1 MKAKK
6 SIPSN
11 RCLNFITKLQSL
23 YLLCILP
30 KLFDFKICSSSI
42 CYDTLTSKPSANSQ
56 KCSLHS
62 PRPCAGI
69 CGGHALTCTPEQSS
83 GWSRTSNSR
92 YTAKSVAICCV
103 LLPFLP
109 KVVCLQS
116 PLLYLLSSF
125 FLLPHCVSSSGRRY
139 VAPRRLRWRGEAV
152 IATITDA
159 RTKLFDIQYVPHQY
173 ILINRH

>member
-6 SIPSN
+6 SIPRN
-11 RCLNFITKLQSL
+11 RGFNFIMKLQSL

-42 CYDTLTSKPSANSQ
+42 CYDTLTSKASANSQ
-56 KCSLHS
+56 NCSLQT

-69 CGGHALTCTPEQSS
+69 CGGHALTCTSEQSS

-125 FLLPHCVSSSGRRY
+125 FLLPHCVSSSGA
-139 VAPRRLRWRGEAV
+139 VLRGAAASRM
-152 IATITDA
+152 A
-159 RTKLFDIQYVPHQY
+159 R
-173 ILINRH
+173 

>member
-6 SIPSN
+6 SIQRN
-11 RCLNFITKLQSL
+11 RGLNFITKLQSL

-42 CYDTLTSKPSANSQ
+42 CYDTLTSKPSANPQ

-125 FLLPHCVSSSGRRY
+125 FLLPHCVHSSGAAICGATASRM
-139 VAPRRLRWRGEAV
+139 GEV
-152 IATITDA
+152 
-159 RTKLFDIQYVPHQY
+159 KLSQLQSQLPVPNC
-173 ILINRH
+173 LIYSMSLISIY

>member
-1 MKAKK
+1 MAG
-6 SIPSN
+6 PVHQ
-11 RCLNFITKLQSL
+11 TVA
-23 YLLCILP
+23 ILP
-30 KLFDFKICSSSI
+30 KVLPYVVS
-42 CYDTLTSKPSANSQ
+42 
-56 KCSLHS
+56 
-62 PRPCAGI
+62 
-69 CGGHALTCTPEQSS
+69 
-83 GWSRTSNSR
+83 
-92 YTAKSVAICCV
+92 

-116 PLLYLLSSF
+116 SLLYLLSSF

-152 IATITDA
+152 IATITAA